1 MEMLSKKVPNC
12 AKRQPAENPSA
23 GCLTVCCC
31 FFSASPDPV
40 ELASP
45 FPQALVQP
53 GAQGCHALLCPGE
66 GLRLNVLGLF
76 KADVLIDPGL
86 DGAIVHLSHP
96 LEAVAEGAEGA
107 GKNLRLLQKVQGQ
120 KCEWIFHRAVSLLH
134 QAASVSRRQTLI
146 PAMVSANTNQKMHI
160 TRG

>member
-31 FFSASPDPV
+31 FLSASPDPV

-86 DGAIVHLSHP
+86 DGAIVHLSRP
-96 LEAVAEGAEGA
+96 LEAVAEGAEGE
-107 GKNLRLLQKVQGQ
+107 LILS
-120 KCEWIFHRAVSLLH
+120 E
-134 QAASVSRRQTLI
+134 LI
-146 PAMVSANTNQKMHI
+146 PIALNVVFGNVYPIVMFLILT
-160 TRG
+160 